1 MLGVISPHFVLVRLI
16 FSLICIGNILCVSI
30 VVVKIGVVENQ
41 LLPPPMK
48 MKEVVFTLFC
58 LFVCL
63 CTGYLKKLWTN
74 PDEILWTG
82 LVYDKDEMARFW

>member
-1 MLGVISPHFVLVRLI
+1 MASLGLVLGVILLHFVRLI

-48 MKEVVFTLFC
+48 MKEVMFSPLSVYLS
-58 LFVCL
+58 VCL
-63 CTGYLKKLWTN
+63 SVSRISQKVVDGS
-74 PDEILWTG
+74 G
-82 LVYDKDEMARFW
+82 